1 MARDPKQLRK
11 AYEYK
16 LGKDLVK
23 NLSDAQI
30 SELSKYYNSLTP
42 AQQSEVDSETV
53 MGKGEF
59 LNTARSMADPLKY
72 PSNQSV
78 LPAQKNKNEDL
89 SKVEEKKPLP
99 KIKRKPGR
107 PLKNKR
113 VNLPEVSTTPEAIVS
128 ALLGIEN
135 VNIQD
140 TEKQS
145 IEDENISIDDI
156 VGENDPSSIVE
167 GVTPKYD
174 FDEFVEE
181 VNQKISP
188 EKLFDTKKDDTVKE
202 KPVTVVKDNL
212 DKDKF
217 KSEILRGVEN
227 LISQLKTNKPQSD
240 KILPKNNV
248 VTEYKEVEKIVE
260 VSPKEDDREKLLKG
274 IDFLLKDIRGEEKTE
289 EKSKKKEK
297 KSQTTEKDVISDNID
312 SVLEKI
318 KEYKKLSSSTST
330 EKVVEEVVPDDLI
343 SDVKKEPVS
352 LKPTEEVEPEDEEAY
367 EDLDDLLNDVREF
380 KSPSERKEEE
390 VEPEDKDVYE
400 DLDDLLSDVKKDT
413 PSLKPIGEVEP
424 EDKDAYEDLDDLLS
438 DVKKDTPS
446 LKPTEEIE
454 PEDESTYEDLDDLI
468 KDVRELKSSN
478 EKKEEEVEPE
488 DESAFEKLDELLTE
502 VKDNTDTL
510 KPRDTDETSDDDD
523 YDDEDNKITQIE
535 TILVDIKKNIEDSQE
550 EQSQKIENI
559 EILLKE
565 INEKDEEETTEDDR
579 DIVLQDIENL
589 LIEIREEQNNKDEE
603 SDTTESDDEEIADS
617 IDGMNETLAG
627 IDSLLKDILGQE
639 KEEDQREKTE
649 AQKSG
654 QQKEEQDAEKT
665 AKKSAF
671 GALKKIKVPKLGFF
685 DKIKRFF
692 TNILLGSVVL
702 KILDWVNDP
711 KNQETIDNIVN
722 FVTNNMDKILIGLA
736 TLVGLDIGLKIV
748 GFLTTFVPLI
758 KGILA
763 LFTGPL
769 GFITLIASLP
779 FIITKAL
786 QRPLED
792 AILKNYENKYGKD
805 YAEEGAFITKLGDQY
820 GRIASRQDKE
830 KLLDDDEKLTGFY
843 IAQYDK
849 ALQDRKRLSDNIKR
863 DTATLNNPDSDRRS
877 KNAASKRLNKDKKSL
892 KTVQEKI
899 KNLKSQIIID
909 GKSLETLKQ
918 EFVSDL
924 TLPQTGLSKKLYP
937 NSGTGKEMSGVPEYF
952 GSEKKSNK
960 SKTEA
965 SPSQQQED
973 LNRVMSENDF
983 NTARIMDPNLPDTYE
998 DYLKQNQNNEPPI
1011 ISPLS
1016 KLMPST
1022 EPTGVKKVI
1031 IGAGHAPTPENAAR
1045 GIPLGSDNKNVQG
1058 TADDGSSGGNTN
1070 PTGVTEWQ
1078 ATKQVVDALKMMV
1091 KDRGLEDKIGFEDI
1105 YSFGGLTD
1113 VPRRV
1118 EGKEGQQYVDLHFD
1132 ARGFGKEGVLPS
1144 RNESATD
1151 KSLMDEF
1158 GRYSSSFDPSSKGVT
1173 RGGGTLV
1180 ELGRIDDPKIRG
1192 LLEEVKRGEI
1202 GPETNKMAERVLR
1215 GIVPSIESKPKKD
1228 NTQASLPLSKDM
1240 KTKPVLP
1247 SPPSS
1252 SIDIAALPMG
1262 GMGGNNQKQLS
1273 SSSQA
1278 SQKGIQVFSPIDLNN
1293 MTITSVKSIYNVIA

>member
-1 MARDPKQLRK
+1 MARDPKKLRK

-42 AQQSEVDSETV
+42 TQQSEVDSETV

-59 LNTARSMADPLKY
+59 LDTARSMADPLKY
-72 PSNQSV
+72 PNNQSV

-89 SKVEEKKPLP
+89 SKVEEKKPVEEEKPVEEKKPLP

-113 VNLPEVSTTPEAIVS
+113 VNLPEVSTNPEALVS
-128 ALLGIEN
+128 ALLDIEN

-140 TEKQS
+140 TVKQL

-156 VGENDPSSIVE
+156 VGENDLSSIVE
-167 GVTPKYD
+167 GVTPKYN
-174 FDEFVEE
+174 FDEVVEE

-202 KPVTVVKDNL
+202 KTVTVVKDNL

-217 KSEILRGVEN
+217 KSEILKSVEN
-227 LISQLKTNKPQSD
+227 LVSQLKTNKPKSD

-260 VSPKEDDREKLLKG
+260 VSPKEDDREKLFKG

-297 KSQTTEKDVISDNID
+297 KSQTTEKDVISDKID

-330 EKVVEEVVPDDLI
+330 EKVVEEVEPDDKLENPTTI
-343 SDVKKEPVS
+343 WSEIKYEPLSDVKKDTPS
-352 LKPTEEVEPEDEEAY
+352 IKPPEEVEPEDEGAF
-367 EDLDDLLNDVREF
+367 DKLDE
-380 KSPSERKEEE
+380 
-390 VEPEDKDVYE
+390 
-400 DLDDLLSDVKKDT
+400 LLSDVKKDT
-413 PSLKPIGEVEP
+413 PSIKPPEEVEP
-424 EDKDAYEDLDDLLS
+424 EDEGAYEDLDDLLS
-438 DVKKDTPS
+438 DVKKESVS
-446 LKPTEEIE
+446 LKPTDEVE
-454 PEDESTYEDLDDLI
+454 PEDESAYEDLDDLI
-468 KDVRELKSSN
+468 KDVRELKRSN

-510 KPRDTDETSDDDD
+510 KPKDTDETSDDD

-579 DIVLQDIENL
+579 NTILQDIENL
-589 LIEIREEQNNKDEE
+589 LKEIREEQNKKDEE

-627 IDSLLKDILGQE
+627 IDSLLKDLLGQE

-649 AQKSG
+649 AQKSR

-711 KNQETIDNIVN
+711 KNKETIDNIVN

-736 TLVGLDIGLKIV
+736 TLVGLNIGMKIV

-758 KGILA
+758 KGLLA
-763 LFTGPL
+763 LLTGPA
-769 GFITLIASLP
+769 GLIALLAAS
-779 FIITKAL
+779 I
-786 QRPLED
+786 LELNRRSSNSAENQID
-792 AILKNYENKYGKD
+792 QENKKRKERGEAPMNPEEEAEFLSRPGSIAETVTGTIVPDIYGD
-805 YAEEGAFITKLGDQY
+805 DVEGSGKKQDVSKIPELNRTVDSRDGSSVIEVPWNPTNEDDLKIYQALLQKAISQTSAGDGTNIRVQGVGTYKRGRGLFGIPYDNFYDVNGIQLG
-820 GRIASRQDKE
+820 
-830 KLLDDDEKLTGFY
+830 TGTP
-843 IAQYDK
+843 
-849 ALQDRKRLSDNIKR
+849 R
-863 DTATLNNPDSDRRS
+863 DWEVHL
-877 KNAASKRLNKDKKSL
+877 DKKTKEII
-892 KTVQEKI
+892 KT
-899 KNLKSQIIID
+899 
-909 GKSLETLKQ
+909 
-918 EFVSDL
+918 
-924 TLPQTGLSKKLYP
+924 
-937 NSGTGKEMSGVPEYF
+937 
-952 GSEKKSNK
+952 NK

-965 SPSQQQED
+965 SPPKQQED
-973 LNRVMSENDF
+973 LNRVLSENEF
-983 NTARIMDPNLPDTYE
+983 YNASVMDPTLPDTYE
-998 DYLKQNQNNEPPI
+998 EYLKQNQKNEPPVV
-1011 ISPLS
+1011 SPLS

-1045 GIPLGSDNKNVQG
+1045 GIPIGSDGKNVQG